1 MVREVKFSCDGSE
14 GIEMPP
20 VRDRFDD
27 GDDQLL
33 DAFASEEGAS
43 TRRRSRRAESPGRRA
58 RHLAGADWI
67 DAVPLP
73 RRPDGAVQR

>member
-1 MVREVKFSCDGSE
+1 MVREVKFSCDVSE

-33 DAFASEEGAS
+33 DGFAEETAAS
-43 TRRRSRRAESPGRRA
+43 RHRPRRPAAAGRGA

-73 RRPDGAVQR
+73 RQSGRAVQG